1 MLKVLQPNLDSFTQT
16 IGLMHGLKSQPE
28 GVRLGHVDLLS
39 GHLLLVALSQELP
52 QGSQV
57 VYGDGPWRPKQQ
69 RESVQLVLSHDLTQG
84 NSKKLLSCTVSFF
97 ESVILVK
104 DFHLVRE
111 KILEELKTV
120 IGSPNLEV
128 EGHGAEQF
136 QNRDIPQ
143 RLVEYVQGRVL
154 T

>member
-57 VYGDGPWRPKQQ
+57 VNGDGPSGPSS
-69 RESVQLVLSHDLTQG
+69 RERVANLS
-84 NSKKLLSCTVSFF
+84 SAM
-97 ESVILVK
+97 I
-104 DFHLVRE
+104 
-111 KILEELKTV
+111 
-120 IGSPNLEV
+120 
-128 EGHGAEQF
+128 
-136 QNRDIPQ
+136 
-143 RLVEYVQGRVL
+143 
-154 T
+154 